1 MFMRCNRL
9 ASGLVGTGLLL
20 LAACSIPHQDP
31 NSASPTGNRNQE
43 DAEQATLEKLC
54 LDLHRSPPHMW
65 PERLAPIYEAGA
77 AAERFLIIAFENEP
91 TALGSQATLAALGR
105 IGGTAA
111 IQLCQQLVNE
121 RAPLAVEAA
130 LALGDLPAGKDDDAL
145 LKCMQDRHSDAS
157 LRVAAA
163 CSLAR
168 HGEREHSPQFIA
180 AIVRAG
186 TPTGRSDEQKFGL
199 PGKSRWAR
207 ERYFVQRML
216 RKLGHD
222 DLCDALD
229 SDAPWPVLEKLSPRV
244 AKRLAR
250 K

>member
-1 MFMRCNRL
+1 MRCNRIASSL
-9 ASGLVGTGLLL
+9 AGTGLLL

-31 NSASPTGNRNQE
+31 NSTNATHSTLP
-43 DAEQATLEKLC
+43 AEAPSATLEQRC
-54 LDLHRSPPHMW
+54 LDLHNSPPHMW
-65 PERLAPIYEAGA
+65 PDRLPPIYKAGA
-77 AAERFLIIAFENEP
+77 AAERYLISSFENDP
-91 TALGSQATLAALGR
+91 AAIGGQATLAALGR

-111 IQLCQQLVNE
+111 TKLCQQLINE

-130 LALGDLPAGKDDDAL
+130 LALGDLPEDEGDTAL
-145 LKCMQDRHSDAS
+145 LQCMQDRHSDAA

-168 HGEREHSPQFIA
+168 HGESQHAPQFLA

-186 TPTGRSDEQKFGL
+186 TAAGRSDQKRFGL
-199 PGKSRWAR
+199 PSKSRWAR

-216 RKLGHD
+216 RKLGHN

-229 SDAPWPVLEKLSPRV
+229 SDAPWPALEKLAPRV
-244 AKRLAR
+244 AQRLTG